1 MHKDELYE
9 LRSGRNGVARLQQFG
24 IIFGFRRVV
33 IYVEPKNHKHRQIG
47 SNTARSNLLLNRQPL
62 PWSAWAAEFSK
73 KLPLDLRK
81 LVADEGAARETD
93 HSLSV
98 KRRLSSIIEL
108 YQPRRF
114 RLNAKGND
122 KADTGSGDCQT
133 AKSAKPATKK
143 VKQAPQK
150 RCAARKS
157 PKAAD
162 AGQPA
167 NKSPESQNTYPKT
180 VWIGRDDGTR
190 AKGFLEDRAAAYL
203 PEQNLLQ
210 INRDFSVFADT
221 IAYCSRGLSSDPGVQ
236 KVIRDT
242 VHSWYEQALVES
254 VLGMRALRNGK
265 EWSDRDI
272 EKALSSE
279 SLTAAVMQH
288 YHIIASTRES
298 LRRTLRGL
306 PVTKKPA
313 TIQATPRQNNC
324 QQLDVTANPMPAL
337 ALA

>member
-1 MHKDELYE
+1 M
-9 LRSGRNGVARLQQFG
+9 
-24 IIFGFRRVV
+24 
-33 IYVEPKNHKHRQIG
+33 
-47 SNTARSNLLLNRQPL
+47 
-62 PWSAWAAEFSK
+62 
-73 KLPLDLRK
+73 
-81 LVADEGAARETD
+81 ADEGAARETD

-143 VKQAPQK
+143 AKKAPQK

-157 PKAAD
+157 PKAAE

-167 NKSPESQNTYPKT
+167 HKSPESQNTYPKT
-180 VWIGRDDGTR
+180 VWISGDDGTR

-221 IAYCSRGLSSDPGVQ
+221 IAYCSRGFAADAGVQ

-242 VHSWYEQALVES
+242 VYSWYEQALVES

-279 SLTAAVMQH
+279 SLTAAVMQR

-298 LRRTLRGL
+298 LRRHAAGSAGCKEAGDN
-306 PVTKKPA
+306 PGDA
-313 TIQATPRQNNC
+313 QAE
-324 QQLDVTANPMPAL
+324 
-337 ALA
+337 